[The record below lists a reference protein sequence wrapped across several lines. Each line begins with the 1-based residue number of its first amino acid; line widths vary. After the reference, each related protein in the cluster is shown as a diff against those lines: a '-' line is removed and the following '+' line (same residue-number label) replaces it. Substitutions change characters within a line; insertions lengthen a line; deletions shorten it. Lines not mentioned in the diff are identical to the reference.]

1 LDRAAFF
8 QTDRRSPCVLIAD
21 DDRDTRELY
30 RACFDT
36 NGYRTGEAST
46 GRQAIAA
53 AVELLPDLLLTDYIL
68 TDLDG
73 LTVARSLKADARTA
87 PIRILMVTRY
97 ETRDLRRHAALA
109 GIERVL
115 LKPCLPQAALREVA
129 RALSRSTA
137 HVRQV
142 EPPGTRSTTLNAEG

>member
-46 GRQAIAA
+46 GRQAVAA
-53 AVELLPDLLLTDYIL
+53 AVELLPDVLLTDYIL
-68 TDLDG
+68 ADLDG

-87 PIRILMVTRY
+87 FIRILMVTAY
-97 ETRDLRRHAALA
+97 ETPDLRRHAALA

-115 LKPCLPQAALREVA
+115 LKPCLPQTALREVA

-137 HVRQV
+137 PVRQA
-142 EPPGTRSTTLNAEG
+142 EPPGTIHNAEG